1 MPAPRLL
8 AALLLPA
15 LGVAADWTLARNP
28 HFEIY
33 SQDGEAPARAALRWF
48 EQLRATV
55 RQETGLDVAG
65 RTPVRVIGFHSETE
79 YARYRMTPTADAY
92 FVAAGDRNYIVMP
105 SLGEE
110 AFPMA
115 AHEYAHLIQH
125 AASRRFPPWLSE
137 GLADLFSTLRVDRRG
152 SRIGGAL
159 PGRLSVLRHTRWMPL
174 EQLMAMPANS
184 PLRDERATSALF
196 YAESWALTGMLA
208 LSPAYR
214 PCFGDLTAALAAG
227 ADGPAAVQSACHK
240 PLHGLMH
247 DLTAWVAREGSK
259 PIPLAAPE
267 PDSALPAITQT
278 SGSAVQLLMA
288 ELLLITGDLNG
299 AESAYRDLARETGE
313 SAETWAGLGSV
324 AAARKQDDE
333 ARKLWKRA
341 VDLGLNNAAICFRY
355 AELLDADP
363 SRRDERRAALEL
375 AVTLRPDFEDAR
387 WMLAILEQNSNRPEA
402 ALSQLQAMR
411 EIAPARAFA
420 YWCAKADALTAL
432 ARGDEAK
439 AAAERAAGRAATA
452 EERAYAARLA
462 YIAETHLA
470 VRLARDAAGNPQMVT
485 TRAPNNAEVFN
496 PFIEPADDLRR
507 VRGKLLEI
515 ACGQTALR
523 ITLDTPDGKLSLT
536 IPDPTRVQM
545 RHAPEAFV
553 CGPQPG
559 NPVLVEYAAMKDKEG
574 IVRGVE
580 FQ

>member
-1 MPAPRLL
+1 MLAPRLL
-8 AALLLPA
+8 AVLLLPV
-15 LGVAADWTLARNP
+15 LGVAADWTVARNA

-55 RQETGLDVAG
+55 RQETGLAG
-65 RTPVRVIGFHSETE
+65 AGPTPVRVIGFHSETE

-105 SLGEE
+105 SLAEE
-110 AFPMA
+110 AFPTA

-125 AASRRFPPWLSE
+125 AAARRFPPWLSE
-137 GLADLFSTLRVDRRG
+137 GLADLFSTLRIDRRG
-152 SRIGGAL
+152 SRIGGPL

-174 EQLMAMPANS
+174 EELMSMPADS
-184 PLRDERATSALF
+184 PLRGQRATSALF

-208 LSPAYR
+208 LSPTYR
-214 PCFGDLTAALAAG
+214 PCFADLAAALAAG
-227 ADGPAAVQSACHK
+227 ADGPSAVQSACHK
-240 PLHGLMH
+240 PIHAVMR
-247 DLTAWVAREGSK
+247 DLTDWVAREGSK
-259 PIPLAAPE
+259 PISLAVPE
-267 PDSALPAITQT
+267 PDTAPPAITAA

-313 SAETWAGLGSV
+313 SAETWAGLGAV
-324 AAARKQDDE
+324 AAARKQPDE

-341 VDLGLNNAAICFRY
+341 VDLGLKDAAICFRY
-355 AELLDADP
+355 AELLDSDS
-363 SRRDERRAALEL
+363 SRREDRRAALQR
-375 AVTLRPDFEDAR
+375 AVALRPDFDDAR
-387 WMLAILEQNSNRPEA
+387 WILALLEQNSNRPEA
-402 ALSQLQAMR
+402 ALAQLQAIQ
-411 EIAPARAFA
+411 EIVPARAFA
-420 YWCAKADALTAL
+420 YWCAMADALTAMG
-432 ARGDEAK
+432 RGDEAK
-439 AAAERAAGRAATA
+439 AAADRAAARAATA

-470 VRLARDAAGNPQMVT
+470 VRLTRDAAGKPQMVT
-485 TRAPNNAEVFN
+485 TRVPNNAVVFN

-507 VRGKLLEI
+507 VRGTLLEV
-515 ACGQTALR
+515 ACGQSELR
-523 ITLDTPDGKLSLT
+523 ITLDTPDGRLSLT

-545 RHAPEAFV
+545 RHAPETFV

-559 NPVLVEYAAMKDKEG
+559 NPVLVEYAAVKGKDG

>member
-15 LGVAADWTLARNP
+15 LGVAADWTLARNT
-28 HFEIY
+28 HVEVY
-33 SQDGEAPARAALRWF
+33 SQDGEAAARSALHWI

-55 RQETGLDVAG
+55 RQETGLEVAG

-110 AFPMA
+110 ALPLV

-137 GLADLFSTLRVDRRG
+137 GLADLFSTLRIDRRG

-159 PGRLSVLRHTRWMPL
+159 PGRLAVLHHTHWMPL
-174 EQLMAMPANS
+174 EQLMTLPANS
-184 PLRDERATSALF
+184 PLRDQRATSALF
-196 YAESWALTGMLA
+196 YAESWALTAMLA

-214 PCFGDLTAALAAG
+214 PCFSDLTVALAAG
-227 ADGPAAVQSACHK
+227 ADGPAALQSACHK
-240 PLHGLMH
+240 PLHAAMH

-259 PIPLAAPE
+259 PTPLATPE
-267 PDSALPAITQT
+267 PDTAPPAITQIP
-278 SGSAVQLLMA
+278 GSAVQLLMA
-288 ELLLITGDLNG
+288 ELFLITGDLNG
-299 AESAYRDLARETGE
+299 AESAYRDIARETGE
-313 SAETWAGLGSV
+313 SAEVWAGLGTV
-324 AAARKQDDE
+324 ATARKHDDE

-341 VDLGLNNAAICFRY
+341 VELGVRDSAICYRY
-355 AELLDADP
+355 AELLDSDP
-363 SRRDERRAALEL
+363 SRRDDRRAALER
-375 AVTLRPDFEDAR
+375 AVALRPDFDDAR
-387 WMLAILEQNSNRPEA
+387 WMLALLEQNSNRPEA

-420 YWCAKADALTAL
+420 YWCAMADTLTAL
-432 ARGDEAK
+432 GRGGEAK
-439 AAAERAAGRAATA
+439 PAAERAAAQAATA
-452 EERAYAARLA
+452 EERASAARLA

-470 VRLARDAAGNPQMVT
+470 VRFTRDAAGNPQMVT
-485 TRAPNNAEVFN
+485 TRVPNNAEVFN

-507 VRGKLLEI
+507 VRGTLLAIE
-515 ACGQTALR
+515 CGQPALR
-523 ITLDTPDGKLSLT
+523 ITLDTADGKLSLT
-536 IPDPTRVQM
+536 IPDPARVQM

-559 NPVLVEYAAMKDKEG
+559 NPVLVEYAALKDKEG